1 MECQIC
7 YEILESTTNICIT
20 KCRHRFCSQC
30 IFTWIRKNQT
40 CPVCRKN
47 LFGHDDPYTQIDPRE
62 SSSSACRQ
70 YQNNFIQFLKDHVIS
85 QNFMDIRLLYKKL
98 LQEYTH
104 FERRTSST
112 WRHDVKN
119 TFSIHKD
126 IIRMMSLD
134 TLRYSCENE
143 LYYDN
148 HPSTVFEK
156 VRALEDSQTEIETRV
171 FHEIFLECLFLYNCK
186 NKNDESCF
194 LNLISVH
201 DDIIAE

>member
-7 YEILESTTNICIT
+7 YEILESTTNLCIT

-47 LFGHDDPYTQIDPRE
+47 LFQNDDACSQVNPRQ
-62 SSSSACRQ
+62 SSFLAPRQ
-70 YQNNFIQFLKDHVIS
+70 YQNNFIQFLKDHVLS

-98 LQEYTH
+98 LQEYIH
-104 FERRTSST
+104 FEKTTSSN
-112 WRHDVKN
+112 WRHDVKHM
-119 TFSIHKD
+119 FCIHKD
-126 IIRMMSLD
+126 IIRKM
-134 TLRYSCENE
+134 TLETLQYACKHE
-143 LYYDN
+143 LEYDN

-156 VRALEDSQTEIETRV
+156 VRALEDSQIEIETRV

-186 NKNDESCF
+186 NKNDKSNF
-194 LNLISVH
+194 LNLISMQ
-201 DDIIAE
+201 DDIIVG

>member
-7 YEILESTTNICIT
+7 YEILESNTNICIT

-47 LFGHDDPYTQIDPRE
+47 LFQHDDACPQIDPRQ
-62 SSSSACRQ
+62 SSFSARRQ
-70 YQNNFIQFLKDHVIS
+70 YQNNFIQFLKNNVLS
-85 QNFMDIRLLYKKL
+85 QHFMDIRLVYKKF
-98 LQEYTH
+98 LQEYIH
-104 FERRTSST
+104 FERRTSSN

-119 TFSIHKD
+119 MFSIHEN

-156 VRALEDSQTEIETRV
+156 VRAFEDCQTETERRI
-171 FHEIFLECLFLYNCK
+171 FHEIFLECLYLYNRK
-186 NKNDESCF
+186 NNNDESDF
-194 LNLISVH
+194 SNLISVH